1 MKAFRQIDG
10 IKYVKRRIGLIMS
23 EKEALLSINIE
34 EELKVVDEITS
45 IGMYGAPDV
54 KVPRFNYP
62 ITPKENMLRML
73 RGEKPLW
80 VPNQS
85 YENNQ
90 IQPMVMPDAM
100 ARAKGGI
107 DWFGIEWEYE
117 PLTNAAMVKPGT
129 RRLSDITKWKEELLP
144 FPDPWAIDW
153 DKEINERYA
162 GMIREDRFTYFAIV
176 NGLFERTADLTSFED
191 TFCYL
196 LEEEEVLEEFYDA
209 LVDWHIELIKI
220 AKEKFNADMILFH
233 DDMGT
238 QRSSFFSEEVFED
251 IFLPQYKKI
260 TDAAHELGMYVC
272 MHSCG
277 CIKRQIPNIIKAG
290 FDAWEGQDTA
300 NDKKALIDEY
310 GKDLAQCTLYIIPA
324 DWDNETAIAH
334 IHKTVDEL
342 GVTGR
347 FACRLVDK
355 KADRD
360 INLAEELYRYS
371 RLKLAEVNGEA

>member
-1 MKAFRQIDG
+1 
-10 IKYVKRRIGLIMS
+10 MS
-23 EKEALLSINIE
+23 KINID
-34 EELKVVDEITS
+34 EELKVVEEITS
-45 IGMYGAPDV
+45 IGLYGAPDV

-85 YENNQ
+85 YDNNQ
-90 IQPMVMPDAM
+90 IQPMVMPDAT
-100 ARAKGGI
+100 ARAKGGT

-162 GMIREDRFTYFAIV
+162 GIVRDDRFTYFVIV

-196 LEEEEVLEEFYDA
+196 LEEEEVLTEFYDA
-209 LVDWHIELIKI
+209 LVDWHIELVKI
-220 AKEKFNADMILFH
+220 AKEKFNADMILLH

-238 QRSSFFSEEVFED
+238 QISSFFSEDVFED
-251 IFLPQYKKI
+251 LFLPQYKKI

-272 MHSCG
+272 LHSCG
-277 CIKRQIPNIIKAG
+277 CIKRQIPNIIAAG
-290 FDAWEGQDTA
+290 FDAWEGQDSA
-300 NDKKALIDEY
+300 NDKKALMDEF

-371 RLKLAEVNGEA
+371 RLRLAEVNGEE